1 MEERQLPLLELL
13 LGGRLAPVSGYLGR
27 ADADAAGAHLQTTR
41 GDWCPVPPILDV
53 PADWAAA
60 RSVGER
66 IALRHPEGFALA
78 ILTVSEVWQPDWHM
92 LARDI
97 LGSNDDSDREVFDLL
112 HVHHPMAVAGSLE
125 PLDPPQ
131 RAAPP
136 PPDALACPVRGIWRT
151 RQKQRWESM
160 RGAEPGAILIS
171 WEDTIASGDKLD
183 TATRLHATLSS
194 VGAASRPSFVPEPPR
209 SSPLRFALA
218 LATMLRNA
226 GFARVCFDAEL
237 DPLWAPLHRPDLA
250 ATMAAAQRRLARE
263 LGIEMQLVPAGAS
276 PAAGTS
282 RGVRDATP
290 AAARSEREI
299 VHAVR
304 NAAPLAGF
312 DIVPE
317 TLACLQARF
326 PPPASRGVAVFL
338 TGLSGAGKSTI
349 AQRLVARIRG
359 LGTRAVTLLDGDIVR
374 KLISSELGY
383 SRQHRD
389 LNILRIGFIAQEI
402 VRHGGMVVC
411 APIAPYRATRRRVRQ
426 GVEAFGDFV
435 EVHVAT
441 PLDVCEQRDPK
452 GLYARARAGALTG
465 FTGIDDPYEP
475 PDAAEIVI
483 DTSRADA
490 DNCTQ
495 AIVDELKRRGYL

>member
-13 LGGRLAPVSGYLGR
+13 LGSRLAPVSGYLGR
-27 ADADAAGAHLQTTR
+27 ADADAACAHLQTTR

-53 PADWAAA
+53 SADWAAS
-60 RSVGER
+60 RRVGER

-78 ILTVSEVWQPDWHM
+78 ILTVSEVWQPDWRM
-92 LARDI
+92 LARDV
-97 LGSNDDSDREVFDLL
+97 LGSNDESDRDVFDLV
-112 HVHHPMAVAGSLE
+112 HVHHPMAAAGSLE
-125 PLDPPQ
+125 PLDPLTQ
-131 RAAPP
+131 RMASLR
-136 PPDALACPVRGIWRT
+136 PDALACPVRGIWRT
-151 RQKQRWESM
+151 RQQQRWESL
-160 RGAEPGAILIS
+160 RGEEPGAMLVS

-183 TATRLHATLSS
+183 AATRLQATLSS

-237 DPLWAPLHRPDLA
+237 EPLWTPLHRPDLS
-250 ATMAAAQRRLARE
+250 ATIAAAQRRLARE
-263 LGIEMQLVPAGAS
+263 LGIEMRLAPPGAPHAPGTPG
-276 PAAGTS
+276 PAA
-282 RGVRDATP
+282 P
-290 AAARSEREI
+290 QPARSEPEI
-299 VHAVR
+299 VRAVR
-304 NAAPLAGF
+304 NAAALAGF
-312 DIVPE
+312 DIVPVA
-317 TLACLQARF
+317 LACLQARF
-326 PPPASRGVAVFL
+326 PPPATRGVAVFL

-383 SRQHRD
+383 SRPHRD

-452 GLYARARAGALTG
+452 GLYARARSGALNG

-490 DNCTQ
+490 DACTQ
-495 AIVDELKRRGYL
+495 AIVDELKRKGYL